1 MFLLQFYCNFLHWY
15 YHYIGILV
23 LPSILHWSCICFG
36 IAFFLDLGFIIFS
49 DFQLQIDRGIM
60 VLDKL
65 FLQITVSDQ
74 DLANSRI
81 WSDIGRF
88 ERTRAC
94 LGVAASPNRDCR
106 LSSDRR

>member
-1 MFLLQFYCNFLHWY
+1 MFLLQFLLQFFALVLSLHW
-15 YHYIGILV
+15 HIV
-23 LPSILHWSCICFG
+23 LAIHCCCICFG
-36 IAFFLDLGFIIFS
+36 TAFFLDLGFIIFS